1 MNTLKVGDLVVI
13 LKDLPSGIEDED
25 EFNCNGEVGEI
36 IEYNEDRDMYLVS
49 TNDFVATDW
58 WWFEDD
64 LRLANTEEI
73 VEKLRKI
80 LKGE

>member
-25 EFNCNGEVGEI
+25 EFNCKGEVGEI

-49 TNDFVATDW
+49 TNDFMTTDW

-64 LRLANTEEI
+64 LRPANTEEI

>member
-1 MNTLKVGDLVVI
+1 MNTLKVGDIVVI

-25 EFNCNGEVGEI
+25 EFNCKGEVGEI

-49 TNDFVATDW
+49 TYDFMTTDW